1 MPLVPRAVPALLDPS
16 NCVLVLADYQPQM
29 IFGVG
34 SQDAQTLLNNTAGL
48 ARAAAAFAVPTI
60 ITSVAAQSFSGPVI
74 DEITEVFPDEAVI
87 DRTTMNCWEDERVV
101 DAVRRTG
108 RTKVVLAGLWTE
120 VCVALP
126 ALDAMREG
134 YEVYVVCDACGGVSL
149 VAHDLA
155 IERMTQAGAM
165 PITWLQF
172 LLELQRDWARRERY
186 DAVLE
191 VVERHAGAYGVGVQ
205 YAHAMLGARAGGGL

>member
-1 MPLVPRAVPALLDPS
+1 MSLMPRAVPTLLDPG
-16 NCVLVLADYQPQM
+16 NCVVVLADFQPQM

-34 SQDAQTLLNNTAGL
+34 SHDVQTLLNNVAGL
-48 ARAAAAFAVPTI
+48 ARSAAAFAVPTI
-60 ITSVAAQSFSGPVI
+60 ITSVETRGFSGPVV
-74 DEITEVFPDEAVI
+74 DELTAVFPDEAVI

-120 VCVALP
+120 VCVAHP
-126 ALDAMREG
+126 ALDALRDG
-134 YEVYVVCDACGGVSL
+134 YEVYVVCDACAGVSI

-155 IERMTQAGAM
+155 IERMTQAGAV

-172 LLELQRDWARRERY
+172 LLELQRDWARRETY

-191 VVERHAGAYGVGVQ
+191 VVGRHGGAYGIGVQ
-205 YAHAMLGARAGGGL
+205 YARAMLGAPAGEGR